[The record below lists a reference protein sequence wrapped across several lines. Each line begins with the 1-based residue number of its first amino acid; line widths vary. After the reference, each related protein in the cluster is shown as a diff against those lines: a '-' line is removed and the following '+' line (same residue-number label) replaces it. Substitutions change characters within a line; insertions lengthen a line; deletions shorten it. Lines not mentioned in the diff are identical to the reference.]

1 MPMTIRKTLIDNWA
15 GHALIVWRKS
25 MRRGFRGNLT
35 LPSTTLITEMRISSW
50 FNKGRSSTLQDLSL
64 TSFSIQYRSLKTPIL
79 SLEPTKWANLF
90 ALAILRKKNKL
101 KGRLRRKEINKDM
114 NTWEKQI
121 GVGHELCDGGIGV
134 RGDR

>member
-1 MPMTIRKTLIDNWA
+1 
-15 GHALIVWRKS
+15 
-25 MRRGFRGNLT
+25 
-35 LPSTTLITEMRISSW
+35 MRISSW
-50 FNKGRSSTLQDLSL
+50 FNKGRSSTLQYLSL

-79 SLEPTKWANLF
+79 SLEPTKWVNLF

-134 RGDR
+134 RGDRWDGGWRGGSVWLGLAGHELGERESE

>member
-1 MPMTIRKTLIDNWA
+1 
-15 GHALIVWRKS
+15 

-35 LPSTTLITEMRISSW
+35 PPSTTLITEMRISSW
-50 FNKGRSSTLQDLSL
+50 FNKGRSSTLQYLSL

-79 SLEPTKWANLF
+79 SLEPTKWVNLF

-134 RGDR
+134 RGDW